1 MSTRITCDGCG
12 KPVGTH
18 NEPNYWQCTLMG
30 DLVMGSSGLI
40 LESTGLQDKSR
51 QHIRNAD
58 MCNVCIA
65 KTQEG
70 DNE

>member
-1 MSTRITCDGCG
+1 
-12 KPVGTH
+12 
-18 NEPNYWQCTLMG
+18 MG

-58 MCNVCIA
+58 MCVKCMS

-70 DNE
+70 E

>member
-1 MSTRITCDGCG
+1 MTTRITCDGCG

-18 NEPNYWQCTLMG
+18 TEPNYWQCTLMG
-30 DLVMGSSGLI
+30 DLVMGASGHI

-58 MCNVCIA
+58 MCKACVA

-70 DNE
+70 DE

>member
-1 MSTRITCDGCG
+1 
-12 KPVGTH
+12 
-18 NEPNYWQCTLMG
+18 MG

-58 MCNVCIA
+58 MCVKCIA